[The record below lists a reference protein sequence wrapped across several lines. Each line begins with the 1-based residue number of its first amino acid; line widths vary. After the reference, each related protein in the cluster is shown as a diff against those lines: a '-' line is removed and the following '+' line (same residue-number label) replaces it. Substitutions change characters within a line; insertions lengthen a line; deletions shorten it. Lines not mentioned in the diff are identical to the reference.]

1 MIKFIWIKIKI
12 KITIMTYFHIK
23 IDNKFDELICK
34 MKNRKLNLNDII
46 DLKEFIFDIYSS
58 ENEII
63 DDSIVDGFREIDI
76 SHRLR

>member
-1 MIKFIWIKIKI
+1 
-12 KITIMTYFHIK
+12 MTYFHIK
-23 IDNKFDELICK
+23 IDNKFDELINK
-34 MKNRKLNLNDII
+34 MKNRKININDII

-63 DDSIVDGFREIDI
+63 DKSIVDGFREIDI

>member
-1 MIKFIWIKIKI
+1 
-12 KITIMTYFHIK
+12 MTYFHIK

-34 MKNRKLNLNDII
+34 MKNRKININDII

-63 DDSIVDGFREIDI
+63 DKSIVDGFREIDI

>member
-1 MIKFIWIKIKI
+1 
-12 KITIMTYFHIK
+12 MTYFHIK

>member
-1 MIKFIWIKIKI
+1 
-12 KITIMTYFHIK
+12 
-23 IDNKFDELICK
+23 
-34 MKNRKLNLNDII
+34 MKNRKININDII

-63 DDSIVDGFREIDI
+63 DKSIVDGFREIDI

>member
-1 MIKFIWIKIKI
+1 
-12 KITIMTYFHIK
+12 MTYFHIK

-34 MKNRKLNLNDII
+34 IKNKKININDII

-63 DDSIVDGFREIDI
+63 DKSIVDGFREIDI

>member
-1 MIKFIWIKIKI
+1 
-12 KITIMTYFHIK
+12 MTYFHIK
-23 IDNKFDELICK
+23 IDNKFDELISK
-34 MKNRKLNLNDII
+34 MKNRKININDII

-63 DDSIVDGFREIDI
+63 DKSIVDGFREIDI